1 MDCHSLREKPAMDD
15 HQLETIRRDLGSLHD
30 AELVSFTM
38 DKRPAYGS
46 TRRRHRRTASGSAN
60 RACNASSFKNFPTT
74 LMTA

>member
-38 DKRPAYGS
+38 NKRPAYGS
-46 TRRRHRRTASGSAN
+46 TRRRRTA
-60 RACNASSFKNFPTT
+60 
-74 LMTA
+74 